1 MNSNN
6 LNNYKQAYDKTQK
19 YSFDNNII
27 LNWYAQRVIEKY
39 PSNLKVLDLGLGHGI
54 VANILSKYFSDYLVL
69 DGSEDIIEKYKKE
82 NPDSKARIKQT
93 FFEDFKPDEQ
103 YDLIVMGFILEHV
116 DNPLEILNR
125 YKKFLSSDGKIIIAV
140 PNAEAMNRRIGY
152 YANLLDDLHKL
163 SNMDKLLG
171 HKRYFDI
178 QSIKKLITDAG
189 LIEDSIEGIYLK
201 PVTTDQM
208 LSLNFSESILK
219 AFCDLGVL
227 YPELSVGIM
236 VEASINYEN

>member
-1 MNSNN
+1 MENN
-6 LNNYKQAYDKTQK
+6 LDKCVTAYDKTQK

-39 PSNLKVLDLGLGHGI
+39 PPNLKVLDLGLGHGI

-69 DGSEDIIEKYKKE
+69 DGSEDIINKYKNE
-82 NPDSKARIKQT
+82 HPDSKARIQQT
-93 FFEDFKPDEQ
+93 FFEDFKSDEQ

-116 DNPLEILNR
+116 DNPLKILAL
-125 YKKFLSSDGKIIIAV
+125 YKKFLSDDGKIIIAV

-163 SNMDKLLG
+163 SDMDRLFG

-178 QSIKKLITDAG
+178 QSIKKLVTDAG
-189 LIEDSIEGIYLK
+189 FKEDTVEGIYLK

-208 LSLNFSESILK
+208 LALDFDKSILK

-236 VEASINYEN
+236 MEASIG